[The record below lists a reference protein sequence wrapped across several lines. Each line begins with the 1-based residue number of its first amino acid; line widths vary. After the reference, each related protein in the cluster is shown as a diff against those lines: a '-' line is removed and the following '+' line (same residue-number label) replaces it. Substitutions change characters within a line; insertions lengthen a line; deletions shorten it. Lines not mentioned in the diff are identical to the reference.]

1 MQNQIPKKLYILV
14 PDKPSQIQL
23 ESANASSMISSVI
36 KTCLGP
42 KAMQKMVITKIN
54 SIEIT
59 NDGNSILREIDVSH
73 PSARSIIEL
82 ARTQDDEVGD
92 GTTSVVILASELLQ
106 EMSNVL
112 NTEIKDIDKYPHP
125 IKVCGYLTDILK
137 LSMDVLNQLS
147 LNIQDTEE
155 SIKAIIRSSIE
166 TKICTILKVPI
177 DIIAYEVVKMITE
190 NGVCDLKNNVKIE
203 KILGGNMVQSGIL
216 DGIIINKDII
226 HPQMRKKIENPR
238 IVILDTPLEYKKGE
252 SQTNY
257 EFKNKDDFTKALEM
271 EEKQIRTMC
280 QYILN
285 VNPDI
290 VVSEK
295 GICDLALSILYQ
307 NNITALRRLKKTET
321 VRLAKAVGATIVNR
335 VEDLDTK
342 HVGEKCRLFEYIKS
356 GDEYYSQF
364 SKCIEPKAC
373 SVIIRGPTKD
383 ILNELERNFYD
394 AAKVAK
400 NLIISPKLV
409 PGGGCLEANI
419 IKKLKEYKT
428 EDVLEKIVYNKVADA
443 LKVIPTILL
452 INSGVY
458 NPLMKIEFLEEE
470 ISKNKF
476 SGVNGITGDIEDMR
490 NIILEPFAVK
500 KQIYA
505 SAMQAVIQ
513 LLRVDG
519 IMESKR

>member
-14 PDKPSQIQL
+14 PDRPSQIQQ
-23 ESANASSMISSVI
+23 ESATASSMISSVI

-92 GTTSVVILASELLQ
+92 GTTSVVILASEILQ
-106 EMSNVL
+106 MMSSVL
-112 NTEIKDIDKYPHP
+112 NTELKETCRFPHP
-125 IKVCGYLTDILK
+125 IKVCGYLTNVSK
-137 LSMDVLNQLS
+137 LIKTVLEEMA

-155 SIKAIIRSSIE
+155 SIRAIVRSSIE
-166 TKICTILKVPI
+166 TKLCSILKVPI
-177 DIIAYEVVKMITE
+177 DVMAYDVVKKITE
-190 NGVCDLKNNVKIE
+190 NGICDLKNNIKIE

-226 HPQMRKKIENPR
+226 HPQMRKRIENPR

-271 EEKQIRTMC
+271 EERQIRSMC
-280 QYILN
+280 SFILN
-285 VNPDI
+285 VQPDI
-290 VVSEK
+290 VICEK
-295 GICDLALSILYQ
+295 GICDLALAILFQ
-307 NNITALRRLKKTET
+307 NNITAIRRIKKTES
-321 VRLAKAVGATIVNR
+321 VRLSKATGALIVNR
-335 VEDLDTK
+335 VEDLENK
-342 HVGEKCRLFEYIKS
+342 HVGIKCGLFEYLKC

-383 ILNELERNFYD
+383 IMNELERNFFD

-400 NLIISPKLV
+400 NLLLSPKLL
-409 PGGGCLEANI
+409 PGGGCLEMNI
-419 IKKLKEYKT
+419 CRKLKGIKSEDPLENLIYK
-428 EDVLEKIVYNKVADA
+428 KIAEA
-443 LKVIPTILL
+443 LKIIPTVLL
-452 INSGVY
+452 INSGVF
-458 NPLMKIEFLEEE
+458 NPLMKIELLENE
-470 ISKNKF
+470 ISRNQYCGIN
-476 SGVNGITGDIEDMR
+476 GVTGEIEDMR
-490 NIILEPFAVK
+490 NVILEPFAVK
-500 KQIYA
+500 NQIYN
-505 SAMQAVIQ
+505 SAIQAVLQ
-513 LLRVDG
+513 LLRVADRK
-519 IMESKR
+519 SVV

>member
-1 MQNQIPKKLYILV
+1 MQNHLPKKLYILV
-14 PDKPSQIQL
+14 PDNSNQIQA
-23 ESANASSMISSVI
+23 ESANASAIISSVI

-82 ARTQDDEVGD
+82 ARTQDDKVGD
-92 GTTSVVILASELLQ
+92 GTTSVVILASEILQ
-106 EMSNVL
+106 EMVGVL
-112 NTEIKDIDKYPHP
+112 LNGHP
-125 IKVCGYLTDILK
+125 IRVCGYLTKALEVCLK
-137 LSMDVLNQLS
+137 VLDELS

-155 SIKAIIRSSIE
+155 SIKKIIKSSVE
-166 TKICTILKVPI
+166 TKICNILKVPI
-177 DIIAYEVVKMITE
+177 DIMAYEAVKMIT
-190 NGVCDLKNNVKIE
+190 NDGMCDLKNNVRVE
-203 KILGGNMVQSGIL
+203 KILGGNMLQSGIL
-216 DGIIINKDII
+216 EGIILNKDII

-257 EFKNKDDFTKALEM
+257 EFKDKADFTKALEL
-271 EEKQIRTMC
+271 EEKQIRNMC

-295 GICDLALSILYQ
+295 GICDLALSILHQ
-307 NNITALRRLKKTET
+307 NKITALRRLKKTDS
-321 VRLAKAVGATIVNR
+321 VRLSKATGATIVNR
-335 VEDLDTK
+335 LEDLENK
-342 HVGEKCRLFEYIKS
+342 HVGEKCQLFEYIKC

-364 SKCIEPKAC
+364 SRCIRPKAC
-373 SVIIRGPTKD
+373 SVILRGPTRD
-383 ILNELERNFYD
+383 IMNELERNFHD
-394 AAKVAK
+394 ASKVAK
-400 NLIISPKLV
+400 NLIMSPKLV
-409 PGGGCLEANI
+409 PGGGCIEMNI
-419 IKKLKEYKT
+419 SKRLREIET
-428 EDVLEKIVYNKVADA
+428 SNILEKEVYEKFADA

-452 INSGVY
+452 NNSGVF
-458 NPLMKIEFLEEE
+458 NPLMKLGALEEE
-470 ISKNKF
+470 IIKNIY
-476 SGVNGITGDIEDMR
+476 SGVNGVTGEIEDMR
-490 NIILEPFAVK
+490 SVILEPLAVK
-500 KQIYA
+500 RQIYV
-505 SAMQAVIQ
+505 SAIQAVLQ